1 MVNSLL
7 YVIFYACLIYLFSCM
22 VYCLFPNLNGWMYV
36 CLQTHRERFGRG
48 AWRTRRRS
56 PWAAVGWWR
65 QVSLDL
71 SLSYT
76 FFNSPPALHIYTY
89 GLTSFC
95 YPCPCLPIWVGLL
108 LLSLMLL
115 LNSNQWTWCD
125 YLWYAVF
132 PFFFMI
138 ILVVF
143 KGTRAV
149 SRVPLRKDLFYG
161 WPPGKTVQPWG
172 WNGVPLAE

>member
-1 MVNSLL
+1 
-7 YVIFYACLIYLFSCM
+7 M
-22 VYCLFPNLNGWMYV
+22 VYCSLVLNMWMYV
-36 CLQTHRERFGRG
+36 CLRSHRERSGRRARG
-48 AWRTRRRS
+48 IRRRS

-76 FFNSPPALHIYTY
+76 FLIHLPHFTVLPKDWLAFVIHVLVYLFGSDYYYLVW
-89 GLTSFC
+89 C
-95 YPCPCLPIWVGLL
+95 YCSTLI
-108 LLSLMLL
+108 
-115 LNSNQWTWCD
+115 NEHDEN
-125 YLWYAVF
+125 YLWYTVF
-132 PFFFMI
+132 PLIYDI
-138 ILVVF
+138 ILVAF
-143 KGTRAV
+143 KGARAV

>member
-1 MVNSLL
+1 
-7 YVIFYACLIYLFSCM
+7 M
-22 VYCLFPNLNGWMYV
+22 VYCSLILNMWMYV
-36 CLQTHRERFGRG
+36 CLRSHRERSGRR
-48 AWRTRRRS
+48 ARRTRRRR

-115 LNSNQWTWCD
+115 LNSNQWTWWELSMIRC
-125 YLWYAVF
+125 F
-132 PFFFMI
+132 PLFYYDV
-138 ILVVF
+138 ILVTF
-143 KGTRAV
+143 KGARAV
-149 SRVPLRKDLFYG
+149 SRVSLRKDLFVG

-172 WNGVPLAE
+172 WSGTPLAE